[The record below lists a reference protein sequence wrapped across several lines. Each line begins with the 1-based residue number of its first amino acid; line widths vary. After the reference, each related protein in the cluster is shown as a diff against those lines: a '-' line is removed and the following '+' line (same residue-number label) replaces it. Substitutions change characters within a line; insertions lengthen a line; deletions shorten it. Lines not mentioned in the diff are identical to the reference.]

1 MQSKLLSGNA
11 WRLRLNAPVAQR
23 TEQGASNASTGV
35 RLFSGVPIGNARVP
49 LGAARPKVHF
59 GTVKLGRRALP
70 YLERS

>member
-35 RLFSGVPIGNARVP
+35 RLFSGVP
-49 LGAARPKVHF
+49 
-59 GTVKLGRRALP
+59 KLVMPVYRSGQHGRKCTSEL
-70 YLERS
+70 